1 MLKLPGNILCL
12 ASWYREVPSGAGCR
26 GFETLNHVVGQIW
39 IQMKDQVGKQI
50 LLMKKLEVE
59 YLTMLTFSIK
69 IDILKIIYKNKKHL
83 NENN

>member
-1 MLKLPGNILCL
+1 
-12 ASWYREVPSGAGCR
+12 
-26 GFETLNHVVGQIW
+26 
-39 IQMKDQVGKQI
+39 MKDQVGKQI

-59 YLTMLTFSIK
+59 YLTTLTFSIK